1 MARNGIHGSSK
12 KGMVVVVRE
21 TRILLQDGM
30 YKRRQDKEGKVPSDE
45 LVIWAMAWC
54 TTISQPNTWVKESS
68 HPSIPGDWGTVQMVG
83 CRIGRNGNKGVIRAS
98 ALASSPNSL
107 DKFR

>member
-45 LVIWAMAWC
+45 LVIWAA
-54 TTISQPNTWVKESS
+54 
-68 HPSIPGDWGTVQMVG
+68 
-83 CRIGRNGNKGVIRAS
+83 A
-98 ALASSPNSL
+98 
-107 DKFR
+107 